1 MRNMRPAAHAGLGM
15 WGAFLYAGVVH
26 YLTRGREPFTLT
38 HGGADWQRLKPARP
52 WAASNPNPNPN
63 PNPQPQPQL
72 QPQPQPQ
79 PQPRTCNPGPNPHQQ
94 AAECKEI
101 EYPKPD
107 NEVSFDLLSSVA
119 LTGTN

>member
-1 MRNMRPAAHAGLGM
+1 M

-38 HGGADWQRLKPARP
+38 HGGSDWQRLKP
-52 WAASNPNPNPN
+52 
-63 PNPQPQPQL
+63 
-72 QPQPQPQ
+72 
-79 PQPRTCNPGPNPHQQ
+79 

-107 NEVSFDLLSSVA
+107 NQVSFDPLSSLANPIPNPNPNPNPTPNPHPHPNPNQERAA
-119 LTGTN
+119 LEEAWAVVGADADP